1 MGDSTAS
8 GPSKRLRRLAAALE
22 PVVGQVYFAPECHA
36 AYAALGFA
44 PSPGERNGVALPDGP
59 AYFTSRG
66 SLMGDV
72 QGSVIAAA
80 FAVFNPAV
88 VVPAVSYGWTLTDAD
103 TIGAAREDGALGQ
116 LRRILGEQPAGAARA
131 ADLLRR
137 AVEPLRPEGKPLFAG
152 ALAQPVPDDPLA
164 ASWRLGD
171 CLREYRG
178 DVHTISWVGA
188 GFDAVEIG
196 LLTELYWGLPLMSY
210 IRTRAWSKDEL
221 ETGLERLRAQGL
233 VDAAGGF
240 TPPGRAQ
247 REAVEVETDRR
258 TEPIAAALGDGLE
271 ELCSILEPWGTAIRQ
286 AGGYLG
292 AGPHDLARLT
302 G

>member
-8 GPSKRLRRLAAALE
+8 ASSKRLRRLAAALE
-22 PVVGQVYFAPECHA
+22 PVVGQVYFSPECHE

-66 SLMGDV
+66 SLMGQV

-88 VVPAVSYGWTLTDAD
+88 VVPAVTYGWTLTDAE
-103 TIGAAREDGALGQ
+103 TIGAAREGGAVAQ
-116 LRRILGEQPAGAARA
+116 LRRILGDRPDGVSRA
-131 ADLLRR
+131 VDLLRR

-152 ALAQPVPDDPLA
+152 ARAQPVSDDPLA
-164 ASWRLGD
+164 ATWRLGD

-178 DVHTISWVGA
+178 DVHTISWVSA

-196 LLTELYWGLPLMSY
+196 LLTELYWRLPLMSY
-210 IRTRAWSKDEL
+210 IRTRAWSKEEL
-221 ETGLERLRAQGL
+221 EAGLERVRAQGL
-233 VDAAGGF
+233 VDADGNF

-247 REAVEVETDRR
+247 REAIEIETDHRV
-258 TEPIAAALGDGLE
+258 EPVAAALGDGLD
-271 ELCSILEPWGTAIRQ
+271 ELSDILEPWGAAIRQ

-292 AGPHDLARLT
+292 AGPHDLARL
-302 G
+302 GG